1 MERKKESSHRI
12 SRTHLPLSLS
22 FSTEPRCAFP
32 EFLAALQSQ
41 WICSPLFAVAAN
53 QSSAF
58 TPKNIQPIATE
69 HGNDPLRH
77 THSHLSTSH
86 LEHLVKVVQG
96 YQTVCVSACVR

>member
-12 SRTHLPLSLS
+12 SRTHLPLSLFQHRAS
-22 FSTEPRCAFP
+22 LCFPRIPCSSSVPVDLFSSIY
-32 EFLAALQSQ
+32 L
-41 WICSPLFAVAAN
+41 AAN

>member
-12 SRTHLPLSLS
+12 SRTHLPLSL
-22 FSTEPRCAFP
+22 FQHRARCAFP

-41 WICSPLFAVAAN
+41 WICSPLFAVATN